1 MFVEGKSRTIFIPS
15 NTPIYGISCNG
26 SKNFNM
32 RTCEQMIPGQLMMRA
47 RQAKNAPLLDGMIL
61 FAVQLQVIDQ
71 RNFND

>member
-1 MFVEGKSRTIFIPS
+1 MSRD
-15 NTPIYGISCNG
+15 G

-32 RTCEQMIPGQLMMRA
+32 STGEHMIPGQLMMGA

-71 RNFND
+71 RNFNN